1 MSPKTNLLKEKLP
14 TYKAPEGLWTK
25 IEAQLNMFDAADAN
39 KKMIAKL
46 PTYVAPNVFDKIAP
60 KTFTLSLNWF
70 YAAASIVLL
79 LGFGFGFKYL
89 QNKPSTQISY
99 RLDTHTPRLVETES
113 MLLNVD
119 TDFSALLNYNC
130 QTQPKV
136 CEMPDYKELQKQLD
150 DITVEENALK
160 QALEHYNS
168 PELVS
173 HLVRLTND
181 KIKLEKYILELFS

>member
-1 MSPKTNLLKEKLP
+1 MSQKTNKLKEKLP
-14 TYKAPEGLWTK
+14 TYTSPEGLWAK
-25 IEAQLNMFDAADAN
+25 IDSQLNEFDAADVDKN
-39 KKMIAKL
+39 IINKL
-46 PTYVAPNVFDKIAP
+46 PTYVAPTVFDIISP
-60 KTFTLSLNWF
+60 KTFSLSLNWI

-79 LGFGFGFKYL
+79 LGFGFGFKHL

-99 RLDTHTPRLVETES
+99 RLDTNTPRILETEN
-113 MLLNVD
+113 MLLTID
-119 TDFSALLNYNC
+119 TEFSALLNYNC
-130 QTQPKV
+130 KTQPKV

-150 DITVEENALK
+150 DIAIEENALK
-160 QALEHYNS
+160 QALEQYNS